1 MVSTRTPVRSPSL
14 REHVPAD
21 DDRTVVVPGA
31 DGAVVRVDGA
41 ARRPIWPWVA
51 GSALALLVV
60 AAAALPGA
68 PPRPTAVVERS
79 VPETPVTIVRDPWS
93 WLTRPVPSSARSL
106 SITLPGGTDLF
117 ELIALGSSVEHL
129 TGVGAI
135 ADGVRVG
142 QVLGDHAV
150 AVEPSGAIGP
160 PVVLFVTDPLVAGSL
175 VPGQLITFEGTLMPA
190 PPDLSE
196 MAGPEAAA
204 IAGSSGVYVSAV
216 PATIGPVPPVT

>member
-1 MVSTRTPVRSPSL
+1 MLVL
-14 REHVPAD
+14 
-21 DDRTVVVPGA
+21 
-31 DGAVVRVDGA
+31 
-41 ARRPIWPWVA
+41 
-51 GSALALLVV
+51 LAV
-60 AAAALPGA
+60 AAVALPGS
-68 PPRPTAVVERS
+68 PPRPTAAVERS
-79 VPETPVTIVRDPWS
+79 APQTPVTTVRDPWS

-117 ELIALGSSVEHL
+117 ELIQLGSSVEHL
-129 TGVGAI
+129 AGVGAI
-135 ADGVRVG
+135 ADGVRVE
-142 QVLGDHAV
+142 QELGDHAV

-190 PPDLSE
+190 PPDFSE

-216 PATIGPVPPVT
+216 PATIGLVPPLA